1 MQKVN
6 EIKFRATNQI
16 RSYFPVICLFVIG
29 VAVSF
34 AIFWF
39 VHSRQQATQRS
50 EFEFWAKSHANAV
63 EHTLHHYIGALFFLG
78 DFFNN
83 SSFVTRQE
91 FNNFVKSVQ
100 PRYPGIQ
107 AFGWNPLVKDDERTI
122 YETEAKQEGFDNF
135 EFTERSETN
144 KIVRAS
150 RREEYVVVYYLQP
163 MEDNRPAFGFDIA
176 SNSTRL
182 KAITKSFK
190 TGELTATGR
199 VTLVQET
206 GDLFGVLLLQ
216 PIYNQGVSLITR
228 EERLKNRKGFVVEVL
243 RVGQAVEIALNQV
256 ADKGISLTLYDMSA
270 DEEDRFL
277 YHRPS
282 QSSKTAA
289 QPKEAKEIQKDIFWS
304 KTFEFADRQWK
315 VLLTPSDFFYQSM
328 ETWPAWIV
336 LFGLLSL
343 TTLLALYMVRKTL
356 YTAEIEQR
364 VYKQAK
370 TNQEL
375 KNEITARKQM
385 EKELNQKQKQYERL
399 VEKTPAILY
408 AFSSTKGGTYY
419 SPQVELILGYSSDH
433 LLKNPFLWNESI
445 HKDDKEEID
454 RTILQS
460 KMKNEFEVEYRIKD
474 SKGNWHWFLDR
485 SISIQ
490 RSPDETIIEGLA
502 IDFTARK
509 KAEKEKVELQTQ
521 LTQAQKMES
530 IGTLAGGI
538 AHEFNNILSIIIGHN
553 EIVME
558 ELPERSPAREST
570 EEIEIAGM
578 RARDVVKQLLTFSK
592 QDSGVKKIMNF
603 RSVVQDSLKLIRSS
617 IPVNIEIRQ
626 SLSEAVCP
634 VLGNDTQ
641 INQLLINLCNNAVDA
656 MPTNGGIL
664 TVELLNETVNE
675 KNAKHHSNLKPGQY
689 VKLVVSDNGLGMDK
703 ETIDRIFE
711 PYYTTKEI
719 GKGSG
724 IGLAVVHGIIERHGG
739 SVTVTSQPGQGTI
752 FTIFLPAHENLN
764 EQKADE
770 KIILPT
776 GKECI
781 LYVDDEPSIA
791 KIGKRHLENLGYAV
805 ESTTDPLEAL
815 KMVKT
820 DIDKFDL
827 VISDM
832 AMPNMTGEKLAI
844 ELMKIRPDIPF
855 ILCTGYSK
863 NMSEELSSEIGIKA
877 FAYKPIVKADLAKT
891 VRKVLDEVKG
901 KT

>member
-1 MQKVN
+1 MN
-6 EIKFRATNQI
+6 HI
-16 RSYFPVICLFVIG
+16 RRYFPVICLFTVG
-29 VAVSF
+29 VTISF
-34 AIFWF
+34 AMFWF
-39 VHSRQQATQRS
+39 VHSSQQEAQRS
-50 EFEFWAKSHANAV
+50 EFEFWAKSHTNAV
-63 EHTLHHYIGALFFLG
+63 EHTLNYYIGALHFLG

-83 SSFVTRQE
+83 SSLVTRQE
-91 FNNFVKSVQ
+91 FNNFVKSVL

-107 AFGWNPLVKDDERTI
+107 AFGWDPLVKDDVRSI
-122 YETEAKQEGFDNF
+122 YETEARKEGFDNF

-144 KIVRAS
+144 KLVRAS
-150 RREEYVVVYYLQP
+150 RREEYVIVYFMQP

-176 SNSTRL
+176 SDSTRL
-182 KAITKSFK
+182 KAITKSFS

-199 VTLVQET
+199 ITLVQET

-216 PIYNQGVSLITR
+216 PIYHESVSSNTR
-228 EERLKNRKGFVVEVL
+228 EELLKNRKGFVVEVL
-243 RVGQAVEIALNQV
+243 RVGQVVEIALNKV
-256 ADKGISLTLYDMSA
+256 ADKGISLALYDMSA
-270 DEEDRFL
+270 GEEARFL

-282 QSSKTAA
+282 QMSKTAG
-289 QPKEAKEIQKDIFWS
+289 QPIGAEEIQSGLFWS

-315 VLLTPSDFFYQSM
+315 ILLTPSDFFYQSLR
-328 ETWPAWIV
+328 TWPAWVV

-343 TTLLALYMVRKTL
+343 TTLLALYMLRKTL

-364 VYKQAK
+364 VKNQAK
-370 TNQEL
+370 TNQKL
-375 KNEITARKQM
+375 KNEITVRKQV
-385 EKELNQKQKQYERL
+385 EKDLSQKQNQYERL
-399 VEKTPAILY
+399 VEKTPGILY

-419 SPQVELILGYSSDH
+419 SPQVELVLGYSSDY

-445 HKDDKEEID
+445 HKDDKEEFV

-460 KMKNEFEVEYRIKD
+460 KIKNEFEIEYRIKD
-474 SKGNWHWFLDR
+474 SQGNWHWFLDR

-490 RSPDETIIEGLA
+490 RSQDETLIEGLA
-502 IDFTARK
+502 IDFTERK
-509 KAEKEKVELQTQ
+509 KAEKEKAELQTQ
-521 LTQAQKMES
+521 LNQAQKMES

-538 AHEFNNILSIIIGHN
+538 AHEFNNILSIIIGNN
-553 EIVME
+553 ELVME
-558 ELPERSPAREST
+558 ELPERSLAREST
-570 EEIEIAGM
+570 EEIETAGM

-592 QDSGVKKIMNF
+592 QDSGVKKVMNF
-603 RSVVQDSLKLIRSS
+603 RSVVQESIKLIRSS
-617 IPVNIEIRQ
+617 TPANIEIQ
-626 SLSEAVCP
+626 QTLYEDVYS

-656 MPTNGGIL
+656 MPTTGGIL

-675 KNAKHHSNLKPGQY
+675 KHAKGHLNLKPGQY
-689 VKLVVSDNGLGMDK
+689 VKLVVSDNGYGMDK

-719 GKGSG
+719 GHGSG
-724 IGLAVVHGIIERHGG
+724 IGLAIVHGIIERHHG
-739 SVTVTSQPGQGTI
+739 SVTVNSHPGQGTI
-752 FTIFLPAHENLN
+752 FTIFLPAHEVLIDQ
-764 EQKADE
+764 EADE
-770 KIILPT
+770 EILLPT
-776 GKECI
+776 GKERI

-791 KIGKRHLENLGYAV
+791 KLGKRRLENLGYTV

-815 KMVKT
+815 EMVKT

-832 AMPNMTGEKLAI
+832 AMPKMTGDKLAI

-863 NMSEELSSEIGIKA
+863 TMSEDSSSEIGIKA

-891 VRKVLDEVKG
+891 VREVLDQVNG
-901 KT
+901 KTQQ